1 MGIFEFLIKQINT
14 TNRRI
19 CRQLDEDIAW
29 IEERKNIYAQVAE
42 NLEVT
47 IQKANTQRK
56 GEE

>member
-1 MGIFEFLIKQINT
+1 MGIFEDLVKQINT

-42 NLEVT
+42 NLEVI
-47 IQKANTQRK
+47 IQKADAQRK
-56 GEE
+56 GE